1 MRSLDTPMYRA
12 EAMAQDLHPANMQE
26 LQGAMAD
33 RRHQSPMQQRVLGDE
48 LKRIQGIQTKH
59 IQQALQALP
68 QKLTKDLSPSK
79 TGEQW
84 PTPEASIVRMM
95 LQMQRRYPGMRRGP
109 APSQPF

>member
-1 MRSLDTPMYRA
+1 MYRA

-33 RRHQSPMQQRVLGDE
+33 PRHQGPMQQRVLGDE
-48 LKRIQGIQTKH
+48 LKRIQGIQTQH

-68 QKLTKDLSPSK
+68 QKLMKDLSPSK
-79 TGEQW
+79 VEEQW

-95 LQMQRRYPGMRRGP
+95 LQMQRRYPGMPRGP
-109 APSQPF
+109 SSSQPF